1 LDRRGIAQPDD
12 GVGGLQVRR
21 ARVRAGRI
29 DEKPGRGGGRC
40 VIRPRSKERIAR
52 TAVLAAGDFL
62 IAWGGLAAVV
72 ELRRNVSVAFTKSLL
87 PENKFVLD
95 PPNVLLFG
103 FSLLVAL
110 VLSGF
115 YRDRVTPRTRPSIL
129 VAVLI
134 QVALVAIGSTAIA
147 RPLPRT
153 VLFAVPLI
161 EILALPL
168 WRWVLQAVA
177 PIRGRDTILLGAA
190 HDIEEAVTGLS
201 LMGDRRIRVI
211 DQISPSYE
219 GLAEPALRKR
229 LRDAGEVIC
238 VSPDTDP
245 RVRLELLR
253 IRGPRGFLM
262 LASNADALLASSMLG
277 WIGDQPLV
285 EVAVGCGFGV
295 SAAIKRSIDIVI
307 ALLLSIVA
315 APVVIFTAIA
325 IWIDDR
331 GPVFIRQ
338 KRVGLG
344 GEEFWMWKFRSM
356 RGPAEPEPLATREE
370 IERSKDRLTRVGA
383 FMRPYHLDELLQLL
397 NVLSGDMSLVGPRP
411 ERPEIMARILRDVPD
426 FDLRCLVRPGMAGL
440 AQVSAEYDSRP
451 EVKLRY
457 DLMYMC
463 NWSVWLDLRLMLR
476 AVSTSLS
483 GTGL

>member
-1 LDRRGIAQPDD
+1 M
-12 GVGGLQVRR
+12 
-21 ARVRAGRI
+21 
-29 DEKPGRGGGRC
+29 
-40 VIRPRSKERIAR
+40 IRPRSKERTAR
-52 TAVLAAGDFL
+52 TLMLVAGDFL
-62 IAWGGLAAVV
+62 IAWGGLLAIV

-87 PENKFVLD
+87 PESKFVLD
-95 PPNVLLFG
+95 PANVLLFG
-103 FSLLVAL
+103 FSLLAAL

-115 YRDRVTPRTRPSIL
+115 YHDRVTPRTRPSIL
-129 VAVLI
+129 VALLI
-134 QVALVAIGSTAIA
+134 QVALVAIGSIAIA

-153 VLFAVPLI
+153 VLFAVPLL
-161 EILALPL
+161 ELVALPL
-168 WRWVLQAVA
+168 WRWLLQAVI
-177 PIRGRDTILLGAA
+177 PIRGRETILLGSP
-190 HDIEEAVTGLS
+190 HDIETALSGLS

-211 DQISPSYE
+211 DRVSPSYE
-219 GLAEPALRKR
+219 GLADPALREK
-229 LRDAGEVIC
+229 LREAGEVIC
-238 VSPDTDP
+238 VSPDADP

-253 IRGPRGFLM
+253 IRGPRGFLL

-285 EVAVGCGFGV
+285 EVAIGCGYGV
-295 SAAIKRSIDIVI
+295 SAAIKRGIDIAV
-307 ALLLSIVA
+307 ALLLLIIA
-315 APVVIFTAIA
+315 APVWIVTAIA
-325 IWIDDR
+325 IWIDDP

-338 KRVGLG
+338 RRVGLG
-344 GEEFWMWKFRSM
+344 GEEFGMWKFRSM

-370 IERSKDRLTRVGA
+370 LERSKHRITRVGA
-383 FMRPYHLDELLQLL
+383 FLRPYHLDELLQLI
-397 NVLSGDMSLVGPRP
+397 NVVGGDMSLVGPRP
-411 ERPEIMARILRDVPD
+411 ERPEIVARILRDVPD